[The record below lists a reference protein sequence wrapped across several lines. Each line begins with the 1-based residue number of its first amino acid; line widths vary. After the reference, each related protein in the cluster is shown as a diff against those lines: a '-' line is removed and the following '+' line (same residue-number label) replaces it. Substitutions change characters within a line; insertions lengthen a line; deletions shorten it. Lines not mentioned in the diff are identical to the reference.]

1 MKFVDTEISARLENQ
16 PNGIL
21 GRYCT
26 LVGINQEVLES
37 TRVFFDIYNIEG
49 NRLSG
54 SSNGAHHLEDGGEQ
68 VDINDLPSS

>member
-1 MKFVDTEISARLENQ
+1 MKFVDTEISTRLENQ

-26 LVGINQEVLES
+26 LVGIDQEALGS

-49 NRLSG
+49 NRLSW
-54 SSNGAHHLEDGGEQ
+54 
-68 VDINDLPSS
+68 